1 MLAVIVIIGVIST
14 IAVYV
19 TDRMSDQMKKHYY
32 DSQLSLIIGSA
43 KDYFVTNR
51 ELLPVDI
58 GKSSKV
64 DLVTLIEEEYLDPVY
79 GYGKSL
85 CTNDP
90 NYGYVEVLKTGIG
103 EYSYMVTL
111 FCEGETFVF
120 GNMKPLPPEIVIDA
134 DTTKWTNQDVVARII
149 KQDESHKIYCYRE
162 GEDAIPCSEFVTIT
176 HNTTLYVYALNK
188 AGQKS
193 IVAMKQIDNIDKEK
207 PKITFLFSNHDGNEE
222 QTVTLRASDALSGVA
237 SIHYTVRLRNGVL
250 VLEDEVLEK
259 GEVVLPF
266 TEDNSYVI
274 EATVRDKAGNE
285 TTSTSKQFTVIEK
298 DVTPPTN
305 LAVTLRFDN
314 QNGGSYTSGT
324 WTNKTIYHEYSA
336 KDKSGIKR
344 YECASSVNGPWSE
357 CAATGTDT
365 NDINITR
372 WVRAVDLYD
381 NVSEVISYT
390 VRIDKTPPTYK
401 VSDSGIWSNIG
412 NRVNVEASDPNGV
425 KVKKWRPSNGSYQ
438 TLGDSFYS
446 TVYRNFIYL
455 EDSVG
460 NSLEVAVYAK
470 VDKTPPQTPWLDV
483 DGTLG
488 INSCKPTIHCSS
500 KSNCNITAHSSSN
513 TPFEYW
519 LSDSAILSGE
529 IGRSGIAGKG
539 LQITD
544 TKTGKIVYPYT
555 RFNLGEGFTYLHPTN
570 GTTYLWEIYAYD
582 KAGNRSV
589 SPMKIY
595 FLYPQGVTSSCSN

>member
-1 MLAVIVIIGVIST
+1 VLAVIVIIGVIST

-298 DVTPPTN
+298 DVTPP
-305 LAVTLRFDN
+305 LLIWRLLYGLIIKMVEVIRAVLG
-314 QNGGSYTSGT
+314 Q
-324 WTNKTIYHEYSA
+324 
-336 KDKSGIKR
+336 IKLFIMNIR
-344 YECASSVNGPWSE
+344 LKIRVVSN
-357 CAATGTDT
+357 DT
-365 NDINITR
+365 N
-372 WVRAVDLYD
+372 VRL
-381 NVSEVISYT
+381 
-390 VRIDKTPPTYK
+390 P
-401 VSDSGIWSNIG
+401 
-412 NRVNVEASDPNGV
+412 
-425 KVKKWRPSNGSYQ
+425 
-438 TLGDSFYS
+438 
-446 TVYRNFIYL
+446 
-455 EDSVG
+455 
-460 NSLEVAVYAK
+460 
-470 VDKTPPQTPWLDV
+470 
-483 DGTLG
+483 
-488 INSCKPTIHCSS
+488 
-500 KSNCNITAHSSSN
+500 
-513 TPFEYW
+513 
-519 LSDSAILSGE
+519 
-529 IGRSGIAGKG
+529 
-539 LQITD
+539 
-544 TKTGKIVYPYT
+544 
-555 RFNLGEGFTYLHPTN
+555 
-570 GTTYLWEIYAYD
+570 
-582 KAGNRSV
+582 
-589 SPMKIY
+589 
-595 FLYPQGVTSSCSN
+595 